1 MKFDGHPSK
10 ITVPKNG
17 HLELIAILLLLV
29 FRSAPVNRE
38 PVEVTIGGVFRRVFP
53 GELFPKEWWDTPESL
68 PVNML
73 NKVIS
78 SKIP

>member
-17 HLELIAILLLLV
+17 HLKLIAILLLLV

-38 PVEVTIGGVFRRVFP
+38 PVEVTNGGVFQRVFP
-53 GELFPKEWWDTPESL
+53 REL
-68 PVNML
+68 
-73 NKVIS
+73 
-78 SKIP
+78 SKGVVGHSRKFTSKHVEQW